1 MPESQYA
8 PFDKYFLQ
16 TRVDESG
23 HQGAVVSAHGLYA
36 FTVHLIVLFRLCPV
50 QARVALL
57 VDEQVREVN
66 LGRHSKR
73 VQTFRTKMADK
84 NCSARVTNPALTLS
98 RN

>member
-8 PFDKYFLQ
+8 PFDEYFLQ
-16 TRVDESG
+16 TGVDESG
-23 HQGAVVSAHGLYA
+23 HQGAVVSADGLNA
-36 FTVHLIVLFRLCPV
+36 LTVHLIVLFRLCPV

-57 VDEQVREVN
+57 VDEQVGEVN